1 VEKSLVR
8 VRKKWELLWIYMYNK
23 ILGGKAYVKEWK
35 MAVVCPVCKSKGKVR
50 EYCTEVPLL
59 PAMGTVFPVLWPVD

>member
-1 VEKSLVR
+1 
-8 VRKKWELLWIYMYNK
+8 MYNK